1 MSSSVGTEA
10 DTRLDGDANPL
21 EFESLASR
29 AVAMIH
35 QLEDAIAT
43 IKQQAAKEN
52 VHKLR

>member
-1 MSSSVGTEA
+1 
-10 DTRLDGDANPL
+10 
-21 EFESLASR
+21 
-29 AVAMIH
+29 MIH